1 MADETYDE
9 SFDEGEESV
18 VGLTTPGVDED
29 AGAAPEYT
37 EQEQRALRGLF
48 DIYDRSGSGYV
59 SMTEL
64 ALILEKVGR
73 DASQAEALYAEV
85 IGSQISRE
93 GSVSFDEF
101 LRIVAAGHA
110 RGAGE
115 DGDEDGDRDPTEA
128 DEKVVEFLRILEE
141 YRAKCEAEGDYIEAG
156 RASTQ
161 LETLRK
167 QEQRR
172 REKAL
177 RAQQIAQRQDV
188 QIAHNMQFDEFNAS
202 WDNYMEEFDRMS
214 QMYVQQMQERH
225 AGQLESLRT
234 TMMQTATDK
243 PAKYSKELLD
253 WRRKEKILARQKK
266 YAEAQK
272 IKRIADELEIAERRA
287 GGSGLQKNI
296 KLKEEKMRKEH
307 TREFDVLLKRVSA
320 RRQEHLKQRK
330 SDMKRLV
337 QRNRNVQQVL
347 ESKQAT
353 SGQRRIAKITSDLAK
368 AHLNPDAPGRSA
380 NRSRPWRENSDLEA
394 ARQSE
399 LSSAADSSTTFM
411 T

>member
-1 MADETYDE
+1 MAEEQYDE
-9 SFDEGEESV
+9 GFPSEAGDDGGEMPSQEG
-18 VGLTTPGVDED
+18 
-29 AGAAPEYT
+29 GAEQGYT
-37 EQEQRALRGLF
+37 EQERKALHGLF
-48 DIYDRSGSGYV
+48 AIYDRHDSGYV
-59 SMTEL
+59 SLTEL

-85 IGSQISRE
+85 IGQEISRD
-93 GSVSFDEF
+93 GSVSFGEF
-101 LRIVAAGHA
+101 LRIVAAGHQSA
-110 RGAGE
+110 PTDDGE
-115 DGDEDGDRDPTEA
+115 ERDPTEA

-172 REKAL
+172 QEKAL

-202 WDNYMEEFDRMS
+202 WDQYMEEYDRMS

-225 AGQLESLRT
+225 ATQLEELRNSI
-234 TMMQTATDK
+234 MNDATER

-253 WRRKEKILARQKK
+253 WRRKEKILAKQKA

-272 IKRIADELEIAERRA
+272 IKRIADELEIKERRS
-287 GGSGLQKNI
+287 GNSGLQRSI
-296 KLKEEKMRKEH
+296 KVKEERMRKDH

-330 SDMKRLV
+330 QDMKRLV

-353 SGQRRIAKITSDLAK
+353 SGQKRIGKIRSDLAK
-368 AHLNPDAPGRSA
+368 AHLNPDAPARSET
-380 NRSRPWRENSDLEA
+380 RERPWRIVQERDLGGEG
-394 ARQSE
+394 
-399 LSSAADSSTTFM
+399 SASIRGDDSASTTFM